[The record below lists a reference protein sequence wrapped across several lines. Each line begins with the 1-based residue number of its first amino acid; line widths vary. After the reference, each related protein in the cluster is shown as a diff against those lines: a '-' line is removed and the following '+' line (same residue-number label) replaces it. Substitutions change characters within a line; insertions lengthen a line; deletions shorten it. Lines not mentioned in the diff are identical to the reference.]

1 MEEGSSSAPA
11 LVEAPSDAEVIVRA
25 YHLLLLTCA
34 ALFRLVLFHF
44 TRLLLYGQIKS
55 AEQAAVALQDK
66 MNLQSLPIRQVIF
79 SSNTRSH
86 TNSQSELHLPS
97 CLSISTKLLC
107 LFFSKACLR
116 LLKNGTLSMFEFIV
130 LLLWVKG

>member
-11 LVEAPSDAEVIVRA
+11 LVEAPSDAEVIA
-25 YHLLLLTCA
+25 LLLTCA
-34 ALFRLVLFHF
+34 ALFGLVLFPF

-66 MNLQSLPIRQVIF
+66 MNLQSLPIRQVK
-79 SSNTRSH
+79 SSSKARSH
-86 TNSQSELHLPS
+86 TNNQSELHLSP
-97 CLSISTKLLC
+97 CFSISTKLLC

-116 LLKNGTLSMFEFIV
+116 LLKNGTLACLSSWCCFC
-130 LLLWVKG
+130 G